1 MKPLRTLII
10 FGSGLAAGIAVARKI
25 GADEPEVL
33 HGPSQR
39 ETANP
44 ALRAASAGLARAG
57 DRATIASLDA
67 IRRAREVIR
76 ARLGEDATDDAAW
89 G

>member
-1 MKPLRTLII
+1 MKPMRSLII
-10 FGSGLAAGIAVARKI
+10 FGTGIAAGIAIARRV

-33 HGPSQR
+33 HGPTDQR
-39 ETANP
+39 SAGNP

-57 DRATIASLDA
+57 DRASVASLDA
-67 IRRAREVIR
+67 IRRAREIIQGR
-76 ARLGEDATDDAAW
+76 TGQDDDASW

>member
-10 FGSGLAAGIAVARKI
+10 FGSGVVAGISIARRI

-39 ETANP
+39 ESTNP
-44 ALRAASAGLARAG
+44 ALRAASAGLTRAG

-67 IRRAREVIR
+67 IRRARGVIR
-76 ARLGEDATDDAAW
+76 ARLGEDAGDDAAW

>member
-1 MKPLRTLII
+1 MKPVRSLII
-10 FGSGLAAGIAVARKI
+10 FGSGIAAGIAIARKV

-33 HGPSQR
+33 HGPSQER
-39 ETANP
+39 SSSNP

-57 DRATIASLDA
+57 DRATVASLDA
-67 IRRAREVIR
+67 IRRAREIIR
-76 ARLGEDATDDAAW
+76 SRTAEDDDTAW

>member
-1 MKPLRTLII
+1 MKPLRTLIV
-10 FGSGLAAGIAVARKI
+10 FGTGVAAGIAVARRI

-33 HGPSQR
+33 HGPSRQD
-39 ETANP
+39 AGNP

-57 DRATIASLDA
+57 DRATVASLDA
-67 IRRAREVIR
+67 IRRAREIIR
-76 ARLGEDATDDAAW
+76 SRMDETPDDTAW